1 MLMAIACVFERIMM
15 KNLLLAV
22 CTFMSFGGCTSSIKL
37 TDEQVKLRSSLDET
51 AASRG
56 LRGYLQPLGPGG
68 LCRTAS
74 PYTNVAMA
82 QLGLENGILSFDAK
96 KDVAS
101 AASVSGGVVSTAIS
115 MVKERESVDLRKLKR
130 IQRIEP
136 KDRGRSNCLPLDWSV
151 VIAHP
156 ADGVAF
162 WVVVQPEH
170 AADVVTLLSF
180 FSPNAELTAG
190 VGF

>member
-1 MLMAIACVFERIMM
+1 
-15 KNLLLAV
+15 
-22 CTFMSFGGCTSSIKL
+22 
-37 TDEQVKLRSSLDET
+37 
-51 AASRG
+51 
-56 LRGYLQPLGPGG
+56 

-74 PYTNVAMA
+74 PYTNSAIA
-82 QLGLENGILSFDAK
+82 HLGLADGILSFDAK
-96 KDVAS
+96 KSVA
-101 AASVSGGVVSTAIS
+101 AASVSGGFVSTTVS
-115 MVKERESVDLRKLKR
+115 TVNERESVDLRKLKR

-136 KDRGRSNCLPLDWSV
+136 KDRGQSNCLPLKWSV
-151 VIAHP
+151 IIAHP
-156 ADGVAF
+156 ADGPAF

>member
-1 MLMAIACVFERIMM
+1 MM
-15 KNLLLAV
+15 KKLVLAV
-22 CTFMSFGGCTSSIKL
+22 CAFMSFGGCTSSIKL

-51 AASRG
+51 AASRE
-56 LRGYLQPLGPGG
+56 LRGFLQPRGAGG

-82 QLGLENGILSFDAK
+82 HLGLEDGILSFDAERN
-96 KDVAS
+96 VA
-101 AASVSGGVVSTAIS
+101 AAGVSGGVVSTGIS
-115 MVKERESVDLRKLKR
+115 TVKERESVDLRKLKR

-151 VIAHP
+151 IIAHP
-156 ADGVAF
+156 ADGPAF

>member
-1 MLMAIACVFERIMM
+1 MM
-15 KNLLLAV
+15 RKVVLAV
-22 CTFMSFGGCTSSIKL
+22 CTFMSFGGCTSAIKL
-37 TDEQVKLRSSLDET
+37 TDEQVKLRASLDET
-51 AASRG
+51 TASRE
-56 LRGYLQPLGPGG
+56 LRGYLHPRGAGG

-74 PYTNVAMA
+74 PFTNVAIA
-82 QLGLENGILSFDAK
+82 HLALEDGILTFDAERN
-96 KDVAS
+96 VVS
-101 AASVSGGVVSTAIS
+101 AGVSGGFVSTAIS
-115 MVKERESVDLRKLKR
+115 TVKERESVDLRKLKR

-136 KDRGRSNCLPLDWSV
+136 KDRGHSNCLPLDWSV

-156 ADGVAF
+156 ADGPAF

>member
-1 MLMAIACVFERIMM
+1 MM
-15 KNLLLAV
+15 KSLVLAV
-22 CTFMSFGGCTSSIKL
+22 CTFMSVGGCTRPIKL
-37 TDEQVKLRSSLDET
+37 TAEQVKLRSSLDEN
-51 AASRG
+51 AASREI
-56 LRGYLQPLGPGG
+56 RGYLQPKGPGG

-82 QLGLENGILSFDAK
+82 HLGLEDGILSFDAK
-96 KDVAS
+96 RDVAS
-101 AASVSGGVVSTAIS
+101 GGATVGTVSLST
-115 MVKERESVDLRKLKR
+115 VKERESVDLRKLKR

-136 KDRGRSNCLPLDWSV
+136 KDRGQSHCLPLDWSV
-151 VIAHP
+151 IIAHP
-156 ADGVAF
+156 ADGPAF

-180 FSPNAELTAG
+180 FSPNAEITAG